1 MTIKIALFLL
11 INLFGHGIT
20 FSQNVVN
27 NLTDLEENLTQ
38 KIFEKTKD
46 LSNETQLSI
55 VLIKNGISRFYGMIK
70 QNDTIR
76 NIENKDK
83 VFEIGSISKTFTA
96 TLLADAILERKIKQ
110 TDDINKFYPY
120 AFKDDVRITFESLSN
135 HTPDWEKI
143 PLICNFQSFWQTVQK
158 QSGKILFRNT
168 ATLN

>member
-1 MTIKIALFLL
+1 MKIKFALFLL
-11 INLFGHGIT
+11 INLFGRGIT

-83 VFEIGSISKTFTA
+83 VFEIGSISKVFTA

-110 TDDINKFYPY
+110 TDNINEFYPY
-120 AFKDDVRITFESLSN
+120 TFKDDVRITFEPVKSYIRIGRKSLQFATFRVSGRQYKN
-135 HTPDWEKI
+135 RAGK
-143 PLICNFQSFWQTVQK
+143 SFSEIQR
-158 QSGKILFRNT
+158 L
-168 ATLN
+168 

>member
-1 MTIKIALFLL
+1 MKTKFALFLL

-46 LSNETQLSI
+46 LSNETPLSI

-83 VFEIGSISKTFTA
+83 FFEIGSISKVFTA
-96 TLLADAILERKIKQ
+96 TLLANAILERKIKQ
-110 TDDINKFYPY
+110 TDDINEFYPY
-120 AFKDDVRITFESLSN
+120 TFKDDVRITFESLSN
-135 HTPDWEKI
+135 HT
-143 PLICNFQSFWQTVQK
+143 
-158 QSGKILFRNT
+158 SGLGENPSNLQLSEFLEDSTKAER
-168 ATLN
+168 

>member
-1 MTIKIALFLL
+1 MKTKFALFLL

-83 VFEIGSISKTFTA
+83 VFEIGSI
-96 TLLADAILERKIKQ
+96 R
-110 TDDINKFYPY
+110 P
-120 AFKDDVRITFESLSN
+120 
-135 HTPDWEKI
+135 
-143 PLICNFQSFWQTVQK
+143 
-158 QSGKILFRNT
+158 
-168 ATLN
+168 